1 MTTPLDDV
9 EFLARS
15 EHRVRVLETLHRGG
29 TTRSDLRDRTGIAQ
43 ATLTRT
49 LDDLVER
56 RWARK
61 RGRTYEL
68 TPLGEVLAVEF
79 ADLLE
84 TVETMQRLQSLADW
98 LPALPFDLRL
108 LADATVTLPTDTDV
122 FAHVGRIERLLDGAD
137 ASWILAGSVFREA
150 LERQHRRSTE
160 RGQRQVAVLSAAAL
174 DRARLDSELRPL
186 AADLLAS
193 GCVELYRY
201 DGTVPVMLG
210 LVDKMA
216 LVVPLDENGVPRGLV
231 ESTEPTV
238 REWVETTL
246 RGYLEAAERVPT
258 AAFAE

>member
-15 EHRVRVLETLHRGG
+15 AHRVHVLETLHRGA
-29 TTRSDLRDRTGIAQ
+29 TTRGDLRDRTGIAQ

-61 RGRTYEL
+61 RGRVYEL
-68 TPLGEVLAVEF
+68 TPLGVVLAVEF

-84 TVETMQRLQSLADW
+84 TVETMQRLQSLAEW
-98 LPALPFDLRL
+98 LPAFPFDLRL

-122 FAHVGRIERLLDGAD
+122 LAHVGRVERLLDGAD
-137 ASWILAGSVFREA
+137 SSWVLAGSVFHES
-150 LERQHRRSTE
+150 LERQHRRSTG

-174 DRARLDSELRPL
+174 ERARSDPELRQL

-193 GCVELYRY
+193 GCVDVYRY

-210 LVDKMA
+210 LVDEVA
-216 LVVPLDENGVPRGLV
+216 LVAPLDESGVPRGLV
-231 ESTEPTV
+231 ESTDPTV
-238 REWVETTL
+238 REWVATTL
-246 RGYLEAAERVPT
+246 REYVEGAEPVT
-258 AAFAE
+258 ATAFTG